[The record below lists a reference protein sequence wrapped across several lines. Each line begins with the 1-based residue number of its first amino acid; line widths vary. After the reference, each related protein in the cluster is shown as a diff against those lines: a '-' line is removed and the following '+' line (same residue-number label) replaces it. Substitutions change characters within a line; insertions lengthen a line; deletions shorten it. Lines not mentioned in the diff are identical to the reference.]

1 MTVGALLKSVLLA
14 VVLSPF
20 VAGLIGLVVQYVRGA
35 QSIEDTAKV
44 LIGLPIVA
52 AFMLFLGGIPVII
65 GTTAVA
71 GALTLIQRNLWSS
84 PVLLWG
90 IAAACL
96 TTIPYFLTRYPNGDG
111 GTMQSMVET
120 IKAMFAASIAI
131 WCVIAALRPG
141 GES

>member
-20 VAGLIGLVVQYVRGA
+20 VAGVIGLVVQYVRGA

-65 GTTAVA
+65 GTAAVA
-71 GALTLIQRNLWSS
+71 GVLTFIQRNFWSS

-120 IKAMFAASIAI
+120 IKAMFAASIAT

-141 GES
+141 WES